1 MTSAVHALKLLDL
14 VQSHRVT
21 AVICVAARLGIAE
34 LLRDGPS
41 SVNELAAATKADRHA
56 LGRLLTALSTIG
68 LCSRIGADRYAL
80 TEVGAALDGRADH
93 SFKDWAI
100 FEGEMLY
107 RSWSGMLET
116 IMTGRTA
123 AQLQGLDSS
132 FDLMSRSA
140 ENVRIFNAAMAD
152 LTRFVTSDLLAA
164 YDFGRISHLL
174 DVGGGSGQL
183 IGALAKAYPNLRAT
197 AFDLPRCAEAA
208 ADHFRRQGV
217 ADRASFLAGDFFET
231 IPAIADAIVLK
242 SVIHDWDDEHSRLI
256 LRNCRAALP
265 ANGVLLLV
273 ERVMSEVPTAT
284 DEDKAHALSDLN
296 MLRGPGGQER
306 TEREYR
312 LLLDEGGFQLASIHP
327 AGRFSLI
334 EATIDSGRQQ
344 DERET
349 APVITV

>member
-1 MTSAVHALKLLDL
+1 MQEQLEQL
-14 VQSHRVT
+14 VVRQVR
-21 AVICVAARLGIAE
+21 AK
-34 LLRDGPS
+34 P
-41 SVNELAAATKADRHA
+41 RHV
-56 LGRLLTALSTIG
+56 R
-68 LCSRIGADRYAL
+68 
-80 TEVGAALDGRADH
+80 
-93 SFKDWAI
+93 
-100 FEGEMLY
+100 FE
-107 RSWSGMLET
+107 
-116 IMTGRTA
+116 
-123 AQLQGLDSS
+123 
-132 FDLMSRSA
+132 
-140 ENVRIFNAAMAD
+140 
-152 LTRFVTSDLLAA
+152 
-164 YDFGRISHLL
+164 
-174 DVGGGSGQL
+174 
-183 IGALAKAYPNLRAT
+183 
-197 AFDLPRCAEAA
+197 
-208 ADHFRRQGV
+208 FRRQGV
-217 ADRASFLAGDFFET
+217 ADRTSFLAGDFFET

-242 SVIHDWDDEHSRLI
+242 SVIHDWDDERSRLI

>member
-1 MTSAVHALKLLDL
+1 MTSAVHALTLLDL

-21 AVICVAARLGIAE
+21 AIICVAAKLGIAE

-41 SVNELAAATKADRHA
+41 SVAELAVATRADRRA
-56 LGRLLTALSTIG
+56 LARLLAALSTIG
-68 LCSRIGADRYAL
+68 LCSRIDADRYAL
-80 TEVGAALDGRADH
+80 TEIGAALDGRADH
-93 SFKDWAI
+93 SFKNWAI

-123 AQLQGLDSS
+123 AQLLGLDSS
-132 FDLMSRSA
+132 FDLMSRSP

-152 LTRFVTSDLLAA
+152 LTRLVTSDILAA

-183 IGALAKAYPNLRAT
+183 IGALAKAYPSLRAT
-197 AFDLPRCAEAA
+197 SFDLARCAEAA
-208 ADHFRRQGV
+208 ADHFRRQGI
-217 ADRASFLAGDFFET
+217 ADRTSFLAGDFFET

-242 SVIHDWDDEHSRLI
+242 SVIHDWDDERSRVI
-256 LRNCRAALP
+256 LGNCRAALP

-273 ERVMSEVPTAT
+273 ERVMPDVPTAT
-284 DEDKAHALSDLN
+284 DEDKALALSDLN

-312 LLLDEGGFQLASIHP
+312 LLLNESGFRLTSIHP
-327 AGRFSLI
+327 AGRFNVI
-334 EATIDSGRQQ
+334 EANIDSRRQ
-344 DERET
+344 
-349 APVITV
+349 

>member
-1 MTSAVHALKLLDL
+1 MTSAVHALRLLDL

-80 TEVGAALDGRADH
+80 TEIGAALDGRADR

-123 AQLQGLDSS
+123 AQLQGQDSS
-132 FDLMSRSA
+132 FDLMSRSP

-152 LTRFVTSDLLAA
+152 LTRFVTPDLLAA

-183 IGALAKAYPNLRAT
+183 IGALAKAYPTLRGT

-208 ADHFRRQGV
+208 TDHFQRQGV
-217 ADRASFLAGDFFET
+217 ADRTSFLAGDFFET

-242 SVIHDWDDEHSRLI
+242 SVIHDWDDERSRLI

-265 ANGVLLLV
+265 ENGVLLLV

-327 AGRFSLI
+327 AGRFSVI
-334 EATIDSGRQQ
+334 EATIDSSRQ
-344 DERET
+344 
-349 APVITV
+349 